1 MTSGQETF
9 QRLRNESKVD
19 VRDLDAF
26 WQTLDTVDVD
36 SILGEWQGGDF
47 ATGHPA
53 SKQLEKSRWYGKTFH
68 SRTDAK
74 PLICRREN
82 GELFSD
88 TETMRGEASLWM
100 VEFRGEVTATM
111 VYDGMPV
118 FDHFKRVDEN
128 TLLGVMNGKLPK
140 LDELG
145 HYYFYLERI

>member
-1 MTSGQETF
+1 MASEQETF
-9 QRLRNESKVD
+9 QRLRSQSPVD
-19 VRDLDAF
+19 VKDLDAL
-26 WQTLDTVDVD
+26 WKALDTVQVD
-36 SILGEWQGGDF
+36 SLLGEWKGGDF

-53 SKQLEKSRWYGKTFH
+53 SRQLEKSRWFGKTFN

-88 TETMRGEASLWM
+88 KETMRGEASLWM

-118 FDHFKRVDEN
+118 LDHFKKVDEN
-128 TLLGVMNGKLPK
+128 TLLGVMNGKLPGI
-140 LDELG
+140 EEIG
-145 HYYFYLERI
+145 HYYFFLERI